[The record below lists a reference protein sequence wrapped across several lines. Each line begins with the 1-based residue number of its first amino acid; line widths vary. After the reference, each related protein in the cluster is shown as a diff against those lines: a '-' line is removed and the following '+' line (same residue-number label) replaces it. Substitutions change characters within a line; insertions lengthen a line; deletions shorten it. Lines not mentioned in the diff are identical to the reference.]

1 MTPETSPLT
10 ANDEVVAQLSRAI
23 RTGGYGLKDVPALLK
38 VVIRDGMWQDR
49 VIRQTGQAQHFERFA
64 DFVAMPPVEGLGA
77 DIPTLKRLCAGDSE
91 AIDALDQA
99 TAGRQ
104 GARTDLVNNI
114 KEVTRS
120 PEGTSAQYAIRR
132 LRQQRPDLHGRVLSG
147 ELSPHAAMIAAGFR
161 ERMVSVPPTVDGL
174 LRTAQ
179 RHLSPSDRA
188 ELARLLADA

>member
-1 MTPETSPLT
+1 MTPDTSPLT

-49 VIRQTGQAQHFERFA
+49 VIRQTGRSQHFERFA

-77 DIPTLKRLCAGDSE
+77 DIPTLKRLCADDPE
-91 AIDALDQA
+91 ALDALDQA
-99 TAGRQ
+99 TVGPQ
-104 GARTDLVNNI
+104 GQHHSNNGT
-114 KEVTRS
+114 VTR
-120 PEGTSAQYAIRR
+120 GNTAQYALRR
-132 LRQQRPDLHGRVLSG
+132 LRKAKRPDLHGRVLSG
-147 ELSPHAAMIAAGFR
+147 ELSPHAAMVAAGFR
-161 ERMVSVPPTVDGL
+161 ERMVSVPPTVDGV